1 MDPVEQLNHIRE
13 LGKARAKRH
22 YDANK
27 EAVNAKRRA
36 KYAEKKATV
45 ATTQALAPAHAPAV
59 PKAPSKQ
66 YTWDDIIGPQQ
77 PKKTEL
83 TLEEV
88 SKKIKDLDLHKGT
101 EKKYLEDIQRTMKMT
116 GCTDL
121 LVCLTRPQ
129 QIIKLVNESKKKNGE
144 PYSDNTKK
152 SVFQSILFVIDNLK
166 LSIDKKPYNEQFE
179 LYKIKS
185 ADLNEQKIQNE
196 EVPSWKEYLKKSRAK
211 FGMTSKEYL
220 LARFYDELTVR
231 DDFGLIITDE
241 ILDNN
246 NYLLVRG
253 AYIEIVINTYKT
265 DKKYG
270 QIRYKLKKSLENL
283 TREYIAKN
291 KLKIGDLIFGTP
303 KLTSVISKMN
313 DELGYHGGVNFF
325 RHMTVTEELEKASP
339 AQRLKLAEVM
349 KHSPVVQ
356 KAYLRKKKL
365 I

>member
-13 LGKARAKRH
+13 LGKARAKKH

-27 EAVNAKRRA
+27 EALNAKRRA
-36 KYAEKKATV
+36 KYAEKKAPV
-45 ATTQALAPAHAPAV
+45 ATPAPAP
-59 PKAPSKQ
+59 PKAPAKQ
-66 YTWDDIIGPQQ
+66 YTWDDIIGPQP
-77 PKKTEL
+77 PKKIEL
-83 TLEEV
+83 TYEVV
-88 SKKIKDLDLHKGT
+88 SKKLKDLDIPNKGT

-121 LVCLTRPQ
+121 AVCLTHPIA
-129 QIIKLVNESKKKNGE
+129 IIKLVNESKKKNGE

-166 LSIDKKPYNEQFE
+166 LKIDKKPYLEQFE

-185 ADLNEQKIQNE
+185 ADQNEQKIQNE

-246 NYLLVRG
+246 NYLLVR
-253 AYIEIVINTYKT
+253 ATYIEIVINTYKT

-283 TREYIAKN
+283 TREYIAEK
-291 KLKIGDLIFGTP
+291 KLKIGDLIFGAP
-303 KLTSVISKMN
+303 KLTSLVSKMN
-313 DELGYHGGVNFF
+313 DDLGYHGGVNFF
-325 RHMTVTEELEKASP
+325 RHMTITEELEKATP
-339 AQRLKLAEVM
+339 EQRVKLAEAM

>member
-1 MDPVEQLNHIRE
+1 MEAVEQLNHIRE

-27 EAVNAKRRA
+27 EALNAKRRA
-36 KYAEKKATV
+36 KYAEKKAPV
-45 ATTQALAPAHAPAV
+45 ATPAPAPVV
-59 PKAPSKQ
+59 PKAPAKQ
-66 YTWDDIIGPQQ
+66 YTWDDIIGPQP

-88 SKKIKDLDLHKGT
+88 SKKIKALDIPNKGT

-121 LVCLTRPQ
+121 SVCLTHHVA
-129 QIIKLVNESKKKNGE
+129 IIKLVNESKKKNGE

-166 LSIDKKPYNEQFE
+166 LKIDKKPYLEQFE

-185 ADLNEQKIQNE
+185 ADQNEQKIQNE

-283 TREYIAKN
+283 TREYIAKK
-291 KLKIGDLIFGTP
+291 KLKIGDLIFGAP
-303 KLTSVISKMN
+303 KLTAIVSKMN
-313 DELGYHGGVNFF
+313 EDLGYHGGVNFF
-325 RHMTVTEELEKASP
+325 RHMTITEELEKATP
-339 AQRLKLAEVM
+339 EQRVKLAEAM